1 MVKNINQYHRSL
13 MESLK
18 KELESIRIGM
28 LNTPSLELWSE
39 YMDSAITPV
48 LMILYKRMKHIELN
62 TGIVAVGHTAG
73 TSEITALEIKWE
85 RKMREVAALIDG
97 IYVFSGGRWFRSHME

>member
-1 MVKNINQYHRSL
+1 MVKNINQDHRSL

-48 LMILYKRMKHIELN
+48 LLLLNKMMKHLDIN
-62 TGIVAVGHTAG
+62 MDKVGLGHNAG
-73 TSEITALEIKWE
+73 TS
-85 RKMREVAALIDG
+85 
-97 IYVFSGGRWFRSHME
+97 